1 MLAENQNKFL
11 NSQIEKLQKTMK
23 QFKKLNTIIG
33 WSVFLIA
40 TFVYLATMEKTAS
53 LWDCGEFISAAF
65 KLEVVHEPGAPLFLM
80 MGRIFTLFASD
91 VTQVAV
97 MVNSM
102 SALASSFTILFLF
115 WTITAFGKKIYSKE
129 GKVETSK
136 IYAILGAGIVGS
148 LASFSLS
155 WGSS

>member
-65 KLEVVHEPGAPLFLM
+65 KLEVVHEPGAPLFL
-80 MGRIFTLFASD
+80 
-91 VTQVAV
+91 
-97 MVNSM
+97 NY
-102 SALASSFTILFLF
+102 LFLF
-115 WTITAFGKKIYSKE
+115 F
-129 GKVETSK
+129 
-136 IYAILGAGIVGS
+136 
-148 LASFSLS
+148 F
-155 WGSS
+155 

>member
-1 MLAENQNKFL
+1 
-11 NSQIEKLQKTMK
+11 MK
-23 QFKKLNTIIG
+23 EFKKLNNIIG
-33 WSVFLIA
+33 WAVFLIA

-53 LWDCGEFISAAF
+53 LWDCGEFISAAY
-65 KLEVVHEPGAPLFLM
+65 KLQVVHEPGAPLFLM

-115 WTITAFGKKIYSKE
+115 WTTKPSDRRDQPPQ
-129 GKVETSK
+129 
-136 IYAILGAGIVGS
+136 
-148 LASFSLS
+148 
-155 WGSS
+155 

>member
-97 MVNSM
+97 MV
-102 SALASSFTILFLF
+102 
-115 WTITAFGKKIYSKE
+115 K
-129 GKVETSK
+129 
-136 IYAILGAGIVGS
+136 
-148 LASFSLS
+148 
-155 WGSS
+155 